1 MATEAVPP
9 RVALEERQPL
19 ETSTQAATEPGTELP
34 AVGSLTPPQ
43 AATEPGTELPVIG
56 SLTPPQAAASSSDEA
71 ESTIRK
77 NTTVTIRERHSVWT
91 LLKQLWW
98 SWTVAILTLLVYCF
112 TVAYAFGAAGFRRIP
127 FIAENP
133 AHTLTALRVLSEVTG
148 VLLTALINSSL
159 ERLLWMLCTRAPGV
173 SLPGFLVLEPGT
185 GAGGWLQMILG
196 NAKGARVWSLL
207 RIMLIAVVPVMGV
220 ILLSFVDIGDFFDSY
235 PPFNVS
241 AGVGKFDV
249 SYLGDTGASTIVPVY
264 LLRDFSGLLQNNVAS
279 FPSAVVHQ
287 ISSCNTTEVFASN
300 ACGAGY
306 FLHGGLGLV
315 TPWPTK
321 NQDHPSAS
329 VYTLNSVRGLQLD
342 FTNIAPGARFD
353 GVTECIVVGSN
364 DQAIQICISQY
375 DTYII
380 DAKFVHCPL
389 SLLGNCLLDTSWHSS
404 SGWAFTLSI
413 YSRTA
418 TAHFSRFNLSTIAI
432 SDLSPPIPE
441 PVKASD
447 LLSVYNT
454 SLQITSSGFA
464 NSGPTQLIYYVSANL
479 TLAETLSETAFQPDL
494 NLRNFLTAPLLYFS
508 PNYMSPYTTV
518 PSPNKILDGLPN
530 DQGLYITASLS
541 IPSYRL
547 IPALWSAWVY
557 TILMGAVIIA
567 CVALLVLG
575 SLPVTAGQI
584 PETTFWPFVDFVAEC
599 EVRHGGE
606 DVELSDLR
614 RRAVQNAGDGSDAG
628 ARPGNSAGN
637 DDDNDGDNDDFEVR
651 NQRIPFV
658 GRSMQTAF
666 RDVKSVSGWKARGK
680 KMARYRVGF
689 RTAE

>member
-9 RVALEERQPL
+9 RVALEEPQTL
-19 ETSTQAATEPGTELP
+19 ETSTQAATEPGTGLP
-34 AVGSLTPPQ
+34 GV
-43 AATEPGTELPVIG
+43 E
-56 SLTPPQAAASSSDEA
+56 SLTPPQAAASSSGEA

-77 NTTVTIRERHSVWT
+77 NTTTTIRERHSVLT

-112 TVAYAFGAAGFRRIP
+112 TVAYAFGAASFRRIP

-133 AHTLTALRVLSEVTG
+133 VHTLTALRALSEVTG

-185 GAGGWLQMILG
+185 GTGGWLQMILG
-196 NAKGARVWSLL
+196 NVKGARVWSLL

-220 ILLSFVDIGDFFDSY
+220 ILLSFVDIGNFFDSY

-241 AGVGKFDV
+241 AGVGKFNV
-249 SYLGDTGASTIVPVY
+249 SYLGDTGASIVPAY
-264 LLRDFSGLLQNNVAS
+264 LLNDFNGLLQNNVVS

-287 ISSCNTTEVFASN
+287 ISSCDTTEVFASN

-321 NQDHPSAS
+321 NQNHPSAS
-329 VYTLNSVRGLQLD
+329 IYTLNSVRGLQLD
-342 FTNIAPGARFD
+342 FTNIVPGARFD

-389 SLLGNCLLDTSWHSS
+389 SLVGNCLLDTSWHSS

-464 NSGPTQLIYYVSANL
+464 NSGSTQLIYYVSAYL
-479 TLAETLSETAFQPDL
+479 TTAETSSETAFQADL

-508 PNYMSPYTTV
+508 PNDMSPYTAV

-547 IPALWSAWVY
+547 VPALWSVWVY
-557 TILMGAVIIA
+557 AILMGAVIIA

-599 EVRHGGE
+599 EARHGRE
-606 DVELSDLR
+606 DVELRDLR

-637 DDDNDGDNDDFEVR
+637 DNDNDGDNDDFEAG

-658 GRSMQTAF
+658 GRSMQTVF
-666 RDVKSVSGWKARGK
+666 RDVKSVDGWKARGK
-680 KMARYRVGF
+680 KAARYRVGF

>member
-9 RVALEERQPL
+9 RVAL

-43 AATEPGTELPVIG
+43 AA
-56 SLTPPQAAASSSDEA
+56 ASSSDEA

-77 NTTVTIRERHSVWT
+77 NTTATIRERHSVWT

-98 SWTVAILTLLVYCF
+98 LWTVAILTLLVYCF

-133 AHTLTALRVLSEVTG
+133 AHTLTALRALSEVTG

-185 GAGGWLQMILG
+185 GTGGWLQMILG

-220 ILLSFVDIGDFFDSY
+220 ILLSFVNIGNFFHSY

-249 SYLGDTGASTIVPVY
+249 SYLRDTRASTIVPAY
-264 LLRDFSGLLQNNVAS
+264 LLTDFNGLLQNNVAS
-279 FPSAVVHQ
+279 FPSAVVRQ

-342 FTNIAPGARFD
+342 FTNIVPGARFD

-464 NSGPTQLIYYVSANL
+464 NSGPTQLIYYVSAYL
-479 TLAETLSETAFQPDL
+479 TLAETSSETAFQADL

-508 PNYMSPYTTV
+508 PNYISPYTTV

-547 IPALWSAWVY
+547 IPALWSVWVY

-614 RRAVQNAGDGSDAG
+614 RRAVQNADDGSDAG

-637 DDDNDGDNDDFEVR
+637 DDDNDGDNDNFEVG